1 MTDTATAD
9 TTAPT
14 VATPLPTRAK
24 IVIIGGGILGCSI
37 AYHLTKN
44 GETDVLLLEQHQL
57 TDGAT
62 WHAAGLVGQLRSSR
76 NTTRMLEHS
85 VEMYSGLEAETGQAV
100 DWHQVGSLRLAC
112 SPDRVLELRRLATM
126 AKSFGLPMDIISPE
140 AAQALFPLMSTED
153 VLAAAFLPT
162 DGYIDPASVT
172 QAIAKG
178 ARQRNA
184 QIHENTKV
192 TSITVDGR
200 RITKVSVLQK
210 DGTRGDI
217 ECEVVV
223 NAAGMWGLEVGRMAG
238 ARIPAIA
245 VEHQYVLTGPIT
257 EMPAAEIRAMPTL
270 RDPDHLVYYKP
281 DGQGLLVGGY
291 EPNTLAFGE
300 TGIPVPFQRQLIDP
314 NLDRFEQLAVLAAKR
329 TPVIER
335 AGIRTV
341 VNGPIP
347 YSADADFVMGR
358 TPEIDNFFV
367 ASGFLYGIAAGGGAG
382 KMMAEWIMEGRPS
395 LDLWPLDV
403 RRFAF
408 HHTTRQFMYPRA
420 VELYGHHYKLSAPGS
435 EHESSRGIRRS
446 PLHETLKA
454 RRAVFG
460 SRGGWERP
468 NWFAPVGVEAVDRPS
483 FAKPNWFDHV
493 GEEALAVRNR
503 VALVDQT
510 SFAKFEITG
519 PGALAAVQHLSV
531 ADMDKS
537 VGTVTYTQLC
547 NERGGIECD
556 LTMSRTAE
564 DSWYVV
570 TGAAFGAHD
579 MGWIRANSP
588 DDGSVIV
595 RDLTSARAVINV
607 CGPLSREVLQSV
619 CEDDL
624 SNAAFKYG
632 RARDI
637 TIGSAPVW
645 AMRIGYTGELGWE
658 LHIPTEYAAHVEE
671 LLRAAGEPHDIADV
685 GYRAIDRLRME
696 KGYVYWS
703 TDVTPDT
710 SPWEA
715 GLAWRVDL
723 GKGDFIGRDALV
735 AQQAGG
741 IQRLLCTFTL
751 ELPEGQRAYPVS
763 GEAIIADDEV
773 VGFTTSANFG
783 HTVGKPIAYGYLPA
797 AFADRTDFV
806 IEVYGEPIPATRN
819 TGPLYDP
826 TNARLR
832 S

>member
-1 MTDTATAD
+1 MAFATQ
-9 TTAPT
+9 
-14 VATPLPTRAK
+14 AK

-37 AYHLTKN
+37 AYHLTKM
-44 GETDVLLLEQHQL
+44 GETDVVLLEQHKL

-85 VEMYSGLEAETGQAV
+85 VEMYRGLEAETGQAV
-100 DWHQVGSLRLAC
+100 DWNEVGSLRLAC
-112 SPDRVLELRRLATM
+112 SPERVLELKRLTTM
-126 AKSFGLPMDIISPE
+126 AKSFGLPMEIISPDQ
-140 AAQALFPLMSTED
+140 AQSLFPLMSTED

-178 ARQRNA
+178 ARIRGAN
-184 QIHENTKV
+184 IIEDTKV
-192 TSITVDGR
+192 TSITVVGR
-200 RITKVSVLQK
+200 RVTKVHT
-210 DGTRGDI
+210 DRGDI
-217 ECEVVV
+217 ECDVLV

-238 ARIPAIA
+238 VRVPAFA
-245 VEHQYVLTGPIT
+245 VEHQYILTGPIT
-257 EMPAAEIRAMPTL
+257 EMTAADIRKMPTM

-291 EPNTLAFGE
+291 EPDTLAFA
-300 TGIPVPFQRQLIDP
+300 TDGIPGPFQRQLLDP

-358 TPEIDNFFV
+358 TPELDNFFV
-367 ASGFLYGIAAGGGAG
+367 STGFLYGIAAGGGAG
-382 KMMAEWIMEGRPS
+382 KMMAEWILEGRPS

-408 HHTTRQFMYPRA
+408 HHTTKHFMYPRA

-435 EHESSRGIRRS
+435 EKMSARGIRRS
-446 PLHETLKA
+446 PLHDTLKA
-454 RRAVFG
+454 AGAVFG

-468 NWFAPVGVEAVDRPS
+468 NWFAPPDTEAIDRPS
-483 FAKPNWFDHV
+483 FTKPNWFDSV
-493 GEEALAVRNR
+493 GEEHRAVRER

-519 PGALAAVQHLSV
+519 PGALAAVQWLCV
-531 ADMDKS
+531 ANMDKS
-537 VGTVTYTQLC
+537 VGSITYTQLC

-556 LTMSRTAE
+556 LTMVRTAI
-564 DSWYVV
+564 DAWYVV

-588 DDGSVIV
+588 QNGSVII
-595 RDLTSARAVINV
+595 RDLTSAKAVINV
-607 CGPLSREVLQSV
+607 CGPNARRLLEMV

-624 SNAAFKYG
+624 AHAAFRYG
-632 RARDI
+632 QARDI
-637 TIGSAPVW
+637 TVGSAPVL
-645 AMRIGYTGELGWE
+645 ALRIGYTGELGWE
-658 LHIPTEYAAHVEE
+658 LHIPTEYAAHVYDV
-671 LLRAAGEPHDIADV
+671 LWTAGQPLGVTNV

-703 TDVTPDT
+703 TDVTPDVT
-710 SPWEA
+710 PWEA
-715 GLAWRVDL
+715 GLGWRVDL
-723 GKGDFIGRDALV
+723 NKGDFCGRDALI
-735 AQQAGG
+735 AQQQAGVDK
-741 IQRLLCTFTL
+741 RLCTFTL
-751 ELPEGQRAYPVS
+751 EAMAYPVG
-763 GEAIIADDEV
+763 GEAILSDGHV

-783 HTVGKPIAYGYLPA
+783 HTVGKPVVCGYLPIHL
-797 AFADRTDFV
+797 ADRTDFV
-806 IEVYGEPIPATRN
+806 VEVYGEPIPATRH
-819 TGPLYDP
+819 TGALYDP
-826 TNARLR
+826 ANSRLR

>member
-1 MTDTATAD
+1 VTDTVQD
-9 TTAPT
+9 TGQH
-14 VATPLPTRAK
+14 VPLPARAR
-24 IVIIGGGILGCSI
+24 IVIIGGGIIGCSI
-37 AYHLTKN
+37 AYHLTKM
-44 GETDVLLLEQHQL
+44 GETDVVLLEQHRL

-76 NTTRMLEHS
+76 NVTRMLEHS
-85 VEMYSGLEAETGQAV
+85 VEMYGGLEAETGQAV

-126 AKSFGLPMDIISPE
+126 AKSFGLPMDIISADE
-140 AAQALFPLMSTED
+140 AQALFPLMSTQD

-184 QIHENTKV
+184 TIIENTKV

-200 RITKVSVLQK
+200 RITKVTT
-210 DGTRGDI
+210 DRGDV
-217 ECEVVV
+217 ECEMVV

-238 ARIPAIA
+238 ARVPAIA

-257 EMPAAEIRAMPTL
+257 EMPASEIRAMPTL

-291 EPNTLAFGE
+291 EPNTLPFGE
-300 TGIPVPFQRQLIDP
+300 TGIPVPFQRRLIDP
-314 NLDRFEQLAVLAAKR
+314 DLDRFAQLAALATKR

-358 TPEIDNFFV
+358 TPELDNFFV

-382 KMMAEWIMEGRPS
+382 KMMAEWMLEGRPS

-435 EHESSRGIRRS
+435 EHETSRGIRRS
-446 PLHETLKA
+446 PLHDTL
-454 RRAVFG
+454 RNQRAVFG

-468 NWFAPVGVEAVDRPS
+468 NWFAPPGVEPVDQPS
-483 FAKPNWFDHV
+483 FDKPNWFDHV
-493 GEEALAVRNR
+493 GEEARAVRER
-503 VALVDQT
+503 VALIDQT

-519 PGALAAVQHLSV
+519 PGALDAVQWLSV
-531 ADMDKS
+531 ADMDKP

-556 LTMSRTAE
+556 LTMARTAP

-579 MGWIRANSP
+579 MGWIRSNAP
-588 DDGSVIV
+588 TDGSVIV

-607 CGPLSREVLQSV
+607 CGPLSRDVLQAV
-619 CEDDL
+619 CEDDV
-624 SNAAFKYG
+624 SNAAFRYAK
-632 RARDI
+632 AREI

-658 LHIPTEYAAHVEE
+658 LHVPTEYAAHVYEMLE
-671 LLRAAGEPHDIADV
+671 RAGQPHGVAHV

-710 SPWEA
+710 TPWEA

-723 GKGDFIGRDALV
+723 GKGDFCGRDALV
-735 AQQAGG
+735 AQQAVGPT
-741 IQRLLCTFTL
+741 RRLCTFTL
-751 ELPEGQRAYPVS
+751 EEMAYPVS
-763 GEAIIADDEV
+763 GEAIIADGAV

-783 HTVGKPIAYGYLPA
+783 HTIAKPIAYGYLPIEL
-797 AFADRTDFV
+797 ADRADFI
-806 IEVYGEPIPATRN
+806 IEVYGQPIPATRHD
-819 TGPLYDP
+819 GPLYDP

-832 S
+832 T